1 MSVYTMNTSWA
12 VLSNSATVA
21 FQVVG
26 AHPVEIGLGTNNVAP
41 SAGFIYA
48 PGYGDRGAITTLFP
62 TESGNTIWGRS
73 SAGSSVYV
81 G

>member
-1 MSVYTMNTSWA
+1 MSVHTITASWN
-12 VLSNSATVA
+12 VLSNASTVA

-26 AHPVEIGLGTNNVAP
+26 AHPVEVGLGTPNVEP
-41 SAGFIYA
+41 SAGFVYA

-62 TESGNTIWGRS
+62 TESGNVLWGRS